1 MVMKCRYFNNLGL
14 KNWGFIVFCATQIF
28 ITGCKQMDLYEKNIN
43 IPNQKWAA
51 DFNAE
56 GGLNIADTNSIYNV
70 YIVLRHTDAYQYNNI
85 WLNVGLQSRGDSMK
99 QQKINLPLVSND
111 ANGWDG
117 IGMNDIW
124 EVRKLI
130 ARTPLKKAE
139 YKFAISQIMR
149 DNPLPNIMSV
159 GLRIEKAVN

>member
-1 MVMKCRYFNNLGL
+1 MKCRYINNISL
-14 KNWGFIVFCATQIF
+14 KNWRLIVFCAAQFF

-43 IPNQKWAA
+43 LPSHKWAA

-56 GGLNIADTNSIYNV
+56 GSLKIADTNSLYNV

-85 WLNVGLQSRGDSMK
+85 WLNVGLQSIGDSMK
-99 QQKINLPLVSND
+99 QQKVNLALGND

-117 IGMNDIW
+117 VGMNDIW

-130 ARTPLKKAE
+130 AQIPLKKTE

-159 GLRIEKAVN
+159 GLRVEKAVN